1 MSGRYLCPVTEEV
14 ERKAEEIA
22 GERSDRERAE
32 QIFEWVRDSFVW
44 DMNKI
49 RGAPYLLGERPEYAM
64 SFDKSNLLVA
74 MLRSQGF
81 EARFRFM
88 RCRFYN
94 EYKDRVDDSI
104 HSPVEVKLDGDWTV
118 ADPAFGPETNEFI
131 PVSEF
136 GEETWKEVK
145 SEKRLDQLPRWFVYL
160 YNYGARF
167 VHPDVR
173 AIRSQ
178 LREIHDR

>member
-1 MSGRYLCPVTEEV
+1 MQDNYLCQPTEEI
-14 ERKAEEIA
+14 EKQAESII
-22 GERSDRERAE
+22 GEEEPGEQARE
-32 QIFEWVRDSFVW
+32 IFEWVRDSFVW

-49 RGAPYLLGERPEYAM
+49 RGASHLLSERPTYAM

-81 EARFRFM
+81 DARFRFM
-88 RCRFYN
+88 RCKFYN
-94 EYKDRVDDSI
+94 EFKDRVDDSI
-104 HSPVEVKLDGDWTV
+104 HAPVEVKAEGSWIV
-118 ADPAFGPETNEFI
+118 ADPAFSKETREFI
-131 PVSEF
+131 SVSEF

-145 SEKRLDQLPRWFVYL
+145 SEKRINHLPRWFVYF

-173 AIRSQ
+173 SIREQ
-178 LREIHDR
+178 LHEIHGR